1 MMNASEQLD
10 CETNVRRIEA
20 ILASGIFNPDNM
32 GQLFQESAFIELMIR
47 LRDLMHKAE
56 KHARRISFTDDVLV
70 NEYVKDVTDAIT
82 AVRDACC
89 HIDSF
94 KRAFDMTS
102 GGRGSYLVAY
112 GKCNLIQIDQLQL
125 KSEYD
130 DDTAVFYGSNRLYFR
145 RHIVRALNEAKVLL
159 APHMLRGWA

>member
-70 NEYVKDVTDAIT
+70 NL
-82 AVRDACC
+82 R
-89 HIDSF
+89 
-94 KRAFDMTS
+94 
-102 GGRGSYLVAY
+102 
-112 GKCNLIQIDQLQL
+112 QL
-125 KSEYD
+125 
-130 DDTAVFYGSNRLYFR
+130 
-145 RHIVRALNEAKVLL
+145 
-159 APHMLRGWA
+159 